1 MMQAG
6 KIKSAFRAAVLAVLV
21 PATACAGE
29 LEDKIAYCKCCH
41 GAHGQGYLGAFTIPR
56 LAGQKVPYMENVFKA
71 LEKHTRDNPPATMF
85 MIPSERS
92 IKPGMHSA
100 IAKYF
105 NGLEARPAEDGP
117 RRLVAEG
124 KKIYDEGVTSA
135 NVPACTTCHG
145 ADAKGSEA
153 APSLAGQHYSYLVG
167 QLMGWNKGYRSK
179 DSVTPGA
186 PNDMQRV
193 ATGLTKEQI
202 AAVAAYLSFAM

>member
-6 KIKSAFRAAVLAVLV
+6 KIKSAFRAAALALLV

-56 LAGQKVPYMENVFKA
+56 LAGQQVPYMENVFKA

-117 RRLVAEG
+117 RHLVAEG
-124 KKIYDEGVTSA
+124 KKIYDEGVPSA

-167 QLMGWNKGYRSK
+167 QLTGWNEGYRSK
-179 DSVTPGA
+179 DPVKSDA
-186 PNDMQRV
+186 PNSMQ
-193 ATGLTKEQI
+193 AIAAGLTKEQM